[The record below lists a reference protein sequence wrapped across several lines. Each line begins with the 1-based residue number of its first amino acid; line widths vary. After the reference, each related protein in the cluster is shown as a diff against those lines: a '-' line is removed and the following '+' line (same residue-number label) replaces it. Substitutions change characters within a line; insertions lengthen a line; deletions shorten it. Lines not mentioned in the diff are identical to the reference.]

1 MNPKRFEDVKS
12 NIIKK
17 DLIDLGMEEDSITSY
32 AVKDHTKVNF
42 ELSGL
47 ILGILVVVGLLG
59 YYLYISFAPQGSES
73 FQNNMFKGIES
84 ATNNIFTRK
93 SEPITRIEES
103 NVVKRERAKKEI
115 VKAKPIENVV
125 AKENAFITNKGKRLE
140 TIYDLANEFEVM
152 DENTFRHHVN
162 DNKNDFAEWVATS
175 LKDPILARRL
185 RKQTKREL
193 MALEILRY
201 IKK

>member
-1 MNPKRFEDVKS
+1 M
-12 NIIKK
+12 
-17 DLIDLGMEEDSITSY
+17 
-32 AVKDHTKVNF
+32 
-42 ELSGL
+42 SGL
-47 ILGILVVVGLLG
+47 VLGILVVVGLLG
-59 YYLYISFAPQGSES
+59 YYLYISFAPQGNES

-93 SEPITRIEES
+93 SEPITDIKEN
-103 NVVKRERAKKEI
+103 NVVKDKIVKRGRVKKEI
-115 VKAKPIENVV
+115 VKVKPIENIV
-125 AKENAFITNKGKRLE
+125 ARENAFITDKGKKLE

-152 DENTFRHHVN
+152 DESTFRHHVN
-162 DNKNDFAEWVATS
+162 DNKNDFAEWIATS